1 MGRTVPTSNQMNA
14 GLIADLAKIRE
25 GLTTRDK
32 ALWDEFVLTGHL
44 NERAISLAVF
54 CDPLQ
59 AMMLGMLFKQF
70 KMIRALGGT
79 LEEAQGTLD
88 SGGEASVKRQ

>member
-1 MGRTVPTSNQMNA
+1 MNA
-14 GLIADLAKIRE
+14 GLLADLAKIRE

-32 ALWDEFVLTGHL
+32 ALWDEFLLTGHL

-79 LEEAQGTLD
+79 LEEAQSSLD
-88 SGGEASVKRQ
+88 SRE

>member
-14 GLIADLAKIRE
+14 QLLADLARIRE
-25 GLTTRDK
+25 GLTTKDK
-32 ALWDEFVLTGHL
+32 VLWDEFLLTGHL

-54 CDPLQ
+54 CDSLQ

-79 LEEAQGTLD
+79 LEESQGTLD
-88 SGGEASVKRQ
+88 PGTKAPDQ

>member
-32 ALWDEFVLTGHL
+32 ALWDEFLLTGHL

-79 LEEAQGTLD
+79 MEESQDTLD
-88 SGGEASVKRQ
+88 SDGETSLQRR